1 MTQSNKGQFVQYPL
15 HLIYERKDLNRDD
28 KWVLIAM
35 MGSCWS
41 EGWHRLSYREI
52 SALSEV
58 PITLLTSYKDKTG
71 RQHEGILDR
80 LARLGDISIDRCK
93 EVNPMTGKPK
103 GQPQTYI
110 RINYQSLWQQ
120 NIEYCTK
127 KPATSEPYKVN
138 EGEYQSVS
146 NTNTSVSYAN
156 TLVSNANAGVSNTN
170 ESVCVSP
177 SEVTTYITDNID
189 TTDSCEDANAP
200 HPNTLFETNSQEK
213 SSVQLPIADDT
224 SHTPVAVVTTRNTA
238 PLFGNKI
245 PAPSEKDTAK
255 HNGHKPPKPKKPEPT
270 PEEVAFKER
279 CSRLQTKIN
288 EWRGYELTAKGAII
302 NERKAIKTLAEKY
315 SDEQIEKVRIYLFNK
330 HWRWSKPDNRYTIG
344 AQIILDE
351 ASNVLQILKG
361 TTHPS
366 TSSNNSPSPS
376 SDKPATIDRKW
387 LHEHPV

>member
-1 MTQSNKGQFVQYPL
+1 MTQTNKGQFVQYPL

-28 KWVLIAM
+28 KWVLISM

-146 NTNTSVSYAN
+146 NANTSVSITN
-156 TLVSNANAGVSNTN
+156 TLVSNTNAGVSNAN

-189 TTDSCEDANAP
+189 TTDKNPHADALASRVLP
-200 HPNTLFETNSQEK
+200 QENENDNHYHI
-213 SSVQLPIADDT
+213 VNGA
-224 SHTPVAVVTTRNTA
+224 TPVAVVTTRNSSVQDITQPPSQNKLLEF
-238 PLFGNKI
+238 PLSVPDMHGKWNDDKVVQYAEWCHNKRYAEVMRDEQLKAAAAI
-245 PAPSEKDTAK
+245 HAKDRTLTLEQYKQAHDRRFDAWWKEKK
-255 HNGHKPPKPKKPEPT
+255 
-270 PEEVAFKER
+270 
-279 CSRLQTKIN
+279 
-288 EWRGYELTAKGAII
+288 RGKLHVSDM
-302 NERKAIKTLAEKY
+302 KARGSSGIDRVHEML
-315 SDEQIEKVRIYLFNK
+315 EQIETQ
-330 HWRWSKPDNRYTIG
+330 P
-344 AQIILDE
+344 
-351 ASNVLQILKG
+351 KG
-361 TTHPS
+361 QARPPGQ
-366 TSSNNSPSPS
+366 TSPPS
-376 SDKPATIDRKW
+376 SDTRVTIDRKW